1 MSIVVSKRTRSAF
14 AFSFCSF
21 SCSFSYAS
29 IPLLLHLFR
38 LDECGIMLGK
48 RVYIQT
54 DHKRLYHILPRTN
67 KTYTCKPNLKDWN
80 VQTHQE
86 LLYS

>member
-1 MSIVVSKRTRSAF
+1 
-14 AFSFCSF
+14 
-21 SCSFSYAS
+21 
-29 IPLLLHLFR
+29 
-38 LDECGIMLGK
+38 MLGK

-86 LLYS
+86 LLMVQFFKEPDFFFENKHFIFCLLHSLLWNLHLLQRLQLGL